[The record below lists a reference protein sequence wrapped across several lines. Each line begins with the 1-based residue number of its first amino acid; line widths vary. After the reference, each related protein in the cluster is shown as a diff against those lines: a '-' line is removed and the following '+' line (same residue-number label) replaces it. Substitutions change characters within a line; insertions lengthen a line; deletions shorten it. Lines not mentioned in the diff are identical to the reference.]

1 MATEA
6 GRGATPL
13 LSRLSSSP
21 PLPPPRSRQQPLS
34 FDPAAARHHGRRSFS
49 SSNVDAGGD
58 DEKQQPHSQQPPRTT
73 ATTTATSI
81 ADALRLPRDSLAR
94 LDLSGGG
101 SAADLRCVNLLCERV
116 GRGCVCRLSLALG
129 KVAERQG
136 RSLAELS
143 LARNGLD
150 ELPGAVWVFGGK
162 GGDGGSGG
170 SENNPPPA
178 PPSFRAL
185 RRIDLS
191 GNPGLKEV
199 RGIIGRG
206 GAAAAAMPALRE
218 VLVDRGVRVVVDE
231 EGEGE
236 EKGGGGEREGGQ
248 AVEVVE
254 V

>member
-6 GRGATPL
+6 GRGAAPL
-13 LSRLSSSP
+13 LFRLLSSP
-21 PLPPPRSRQQPLS
+21 LLPPTRSRQQPLS

-49 SSNVDAGGD
+49 SSNDDAGGD
-58 DEKQQPHSQQPPRTT
+58 DEKQQPHSQQPPRPT

-94 LDLSGGG
+94 LDLSGGS

-143 LARNGLD
+143 RARNGLD

-162 GGDGGSGG
+162 SGDGGSGG
-170 SENNPPPA
+170 SEKNPPA

-199 RGIIGRG
+199 RGIIERG

-218 VLVDRGVRVVVDE
+218 VVVDRGVRVVVDE
-231 EGEGE
+231 EGEGG
-236 EKGGGGEREGGQ
+236 EKGGGGKRGGQ